1 MKIMIIKILII
12 DRRWWY
18 DDDDDDYDDNC
29 NDVHNDKSE
38 HDGNRLIK
46 IF

>member
-1 MKIMIIKILII
+1 MDLVIILAMVPRKLGMT
-12 DRRWWY
+12 R
-18 DDDDDDYDDNC
+18 DDYDDNC